1 MYVGG
6 FFLTKYFDEYEKNQ
20 INLVKNFDWFDINKL
35 DGFVDEVGEILSK
48 NNLLSNERIEKIVEQ
63 VKLRI
68 EYVSNL
74 KYNEEKNGSK

>member
-1 MYVGG
+1 MYVWG
-6 FFLTKYFDEYEKNQ
+6 FFLTKHFDEYEKNQ
-20 INLVKNFDWFDINKL
+20 INLVKNFDWFDIDKL

-48 NNLLSNERIEKIVEQ
+48 NNLLSNEKIEKIVEQ

-74 KYNEEKNGSK
+74 KYKEEKKWK